1 MLLLCSLL
9 PFLHRCARSAPPR
22 PRSCLS
28 HPKVRPIG
36 DKVMTFHLDVLDAGG
51 QPERVTFST
60 LYSAPPSTPTGGGG
74 GFFKRSASG
83 TTTTAAGNRVSTLG
97 GNTKHSNGA
106 TGGASSGT
114 TTALEAWKSGGAGA
128 AWAATKGEAT
138 AADAAAGAAL
148 VKRGG
153 ALRYPVSFDTSRSR
167 GWSVVAIDMAA
178 VMREGAE
185 RGGGGG
191 GKGYGLLRAVR
202 LGSNMVVRGVYAS
215 DCVYS
220 PHTLPKEM
228 AFRIPGGGVD
238 WETAYN
244 WLWLP
249 EVSCWGAGRV
259 GMYPCRWMYAVRVS

>member
-1 MLLLCSLL
+1 
-9 PFLHRCARSAPPR
+9 
-22 PRSCLS
+22 
-28 HPKVRPIG
+28 
-36 DKVMTFHLDVLDAGG
+36 MTFHLDVLDAGG

-60 LYSAPPSTPTGGGG
+60 LYSVPPSTPTGRSGGRSG
-74 GFFKRSASG
+74 GFFKRPATGPSAAAAA
-83 TTTTAAGNRVSTLG
+83 AAGNSNRVPTLG
-97 GNTKHSNGA
+97 GSTKHSNGA
-106 TGGASSGT
+106 TAPSSAAT
-114 TTALEAWKSGGAGA
+114 TLEAWKSGGAGA
-128 AWAATKGEAT
+128 AWAATKGEATT

-178 VMREGAE
+178 VMREGDG
-185 RGGGGG
+185 RGGAGRGGGGGGGGNDGGGG

-249 EVSCWGAGRV
+249 EVKRLGFG
-259 GMYPCRWMYAVRVS
+259 

>member
-1 MLLLCSLL
+1 
-9 PFLHRCARSAPPR
+9 
-22 PRSCLS
+22 
-28 HPKVRPIG
+28 
-36 DKVMTFHLDVLDAGG
+36 MTFHLDVLDAGG

-60 LYSAPPSTPTGGGG
+60 LYSAAPSTPTGGGG
-74 GFFKRSASG
+74 G
-83 TTTTAAGNRVSTLG
+83 NRVPTLG

-106 TGGASSGT
+106 TARSSAT
-114 TTALEAWKSGGAGA
+114 TLEAWKVGGGGGAP
-128 AWAATKGEAT
+128 AWAVTKGDT
-138 AADAAAGAAL
+138 TADAAAGAAL
-148 VKRGG
+148 MKRGG

-178 VMREGAE
+178 VMRREGDGSGAGAGVG
-185 RGGGGG
+185 RSGGGGG

-228 AFRIPGGGVD
+228 AFRIPGGGMD

-249 EVSCWGAGRV
+249 EVS
-259 GMYPCRWMYAVRVS
+259 

>member
-1 MLLLCSLL
+1 
-9 PFLHRCARSAPPR
+9 
-22 PRSCLS
+22 
-28 HPKVRPIG
+28 
-36 DKVMTFHLDVLDAGG
+36 MTFHLDVLDAGG

-60 LYSAPPSTPTGGGG
+60 LYSAAPPSTPTGGGPGGGG
-74 GFFKRSASG
+74 GFFKRPATGSS
-83 TTTTAAGNRVSTLG
+83 TTTAAAAAAGGNSRVSTLG

-106 TGGASSGT
+106 TGASSAT
-114 TTALEAWKSGGAGA
+114 TLEAWRSGGAGA

-138 AADAAAGAAL
+138 ADAAAGAAL

-178 VMREGAE
+178 VMRDGDGKGGAG
-185 RGGGGG
+185 RG

-249 EVSCWGAGRV
+249 EVSVLRCGG
-259 GMYPCRWMYAVRVS
+259 S